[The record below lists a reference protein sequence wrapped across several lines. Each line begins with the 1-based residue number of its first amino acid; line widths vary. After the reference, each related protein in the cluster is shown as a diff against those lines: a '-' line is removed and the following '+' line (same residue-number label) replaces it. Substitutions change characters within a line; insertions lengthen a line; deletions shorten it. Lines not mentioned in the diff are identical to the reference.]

1 MLQGWMALVVLGAGM
16 GVVEPEGAGSASAV
30 AETTAQTGAEAAV
43 AAGPR
48 FADGR
53 ALLVALGKRDREIGS
68 LTGVV
73 RLTGIQVLQGDMQRR
88 QGTMWMRTVQEESAE
103 PGSASRATRM
113 FAVSF
118 DQLQLDRRV
127 EAVDEQYVFDG
138 RWLVERLP
146 REKQFIKREIVPAG
160 RTLDPMELMRDAPF
174 WISVG
179 DDADRVLR
187 DYDAAVLPT
196 EDGLTVNAESD
207 DLAGL
212 LRLVEGC
219 VQLRLTPRE
228 GSAAE
233 DDWQSVR
240 MWFTPED
247 LVPRLYIKTA
257 WTGDL
262 QIAELFGVEINGP
275 VDAAVFDTT
284 TPEAGS
290 GWQVQISA
298 WRGAGGS

>member
-16 GVVEPEGAGSASAV
+16 GVVEPEGASSAPAV
-30 AETTAQTGAEAAV
+30 AETAQPGAEAAV
-43 AAGPR
+43 ADGPR

-88 QGTMWMRTVQEESAE
+88 QGTMWMRTDAGAGEGQPA
-103 PGSASRATRM
+103 RRM

-196 EDGLTVNAESD
+196 EDGLTVNAESE